1 MRDISKVRNNME
13 PEQGMSV
20 VLFIAGLV
28 LISVGVIE
36 AAVFK
41 DLFATVMGVVC
52 GYGSILAAILIDRK

>member
-1 MRDISKVRNNME
+1 ME